1 MTVLIVENAA
11 EATRGQICRWML
23 EVKPGVF
30 IAKVSAIVRE
40 AIWKLVKEDQ
50 RTLGAILAYSAPTE
64 IGFMLEMYG
73 EPRRSIIDM
82 DGLQL
87 IKRA

>member
-1 MTVLIVENAA
+1 MTVLIFENA
-11 EATRGQICRWML
+11 EESTRGQICRWML

-30 IAKVSAIVRE
+30 IAKISAVVRE

-50 RTLGAILAYSAPTE
+50 RIIGAILAYSAPNET
-64 IGFMLEMYG
+64 GFMMEMYG
-73 EPRRSIIDM
+73 QPKRSIVDM

>member
-1 MTVLIVENAA
+1 MTVLVIKNAT

-40 AIWKLVKEDQ
+40 AIWKLVKEDP
-50 RTLGAILAYSAPTE
+50 RAPGAILAYSAPTE
-64 IGFMLEMYG
+64 IGFAMEIYG
-73 EPRRSIIDM
+73 EPKRSIVDM
-82 DGLQL
+82 EGLQL
-87 IKRA
+87 IKRS